1 MDKARIAVVGYGVIG
16 RRVADAVR
24 FQDDMEVVG
33 VAGRS
38 ASFSLRDAA
47 LSGYD
52 VYLTDS
58 PKAGDVASRL
68 VSARGTLAK
77 LLGLADVVLD
87 CTPSHVPQQ
96 YLAIYQQF
104 DRLVTIVQGGEQ
116 HEFAGTSFNA
126 FANYEEA
133 RGKRQIRVISC
144 SSTGITR
151 FAYALDRSFGVRQ
164 VFAALARRA
173 ADPAKPSKTPH
184 NALTPTLGR
193 SHHAADVNSV
203 LPRLSVFSQSVDCP
217 TTFGHVINFQA
228 DLLRAARRAE
238 VLDVLESF
246 PRVVVGS
253 GLRNTAELAEHDQDM
268 GRRRRD
274 RPEIHVWKEG
284 IQVEG
289 TTVYGT
295 ISVHMESITIPETV
309 DCVRAALGLA
319 PSKWT
324 SIYETDR
331 AHGIAKPP
339 ECYHR
344 ET

>member
-1 MDKARIAVVGYGVIG
+1 MPP
-16 RRVADAVR
+16 
-24 FQDDMEVVG
+24 
-33 VAGRS
+33 S
-38 ASFSLRDAA
+38 AATTSISPIVPRLATLRHG
-47 LSGYD
+47 S
-52 VYLTDS
+52 
-58 PKAGDVASRL
+58 
-68 VSARGTLAK
+68 SARGTLAK

-173 ADPAKPSKTPH
+173 ANPAKPSKTPH

-228 DLLRAARRAE
+228 DLSAQPGARKYSTYSRVSQGSLWAADCGTQPS
-238 VLDVLESF
+238 LPS
-246 PRVVVGS
+246 
-253 GLRNTAELAEHDQDM
+253 TDQDM

-331 AHGIAKPP
+331 ALGIAKPP

-344 ET
+344 KT